1 MMEVCAGRLEAYQ
14 RVLGMTLASLPFWLL
29 LSLYGVFSAG
39 MPSKD
44 QTIQSA
50 LVAVFSGVVATVLFF
65 KATNQVRGNMQKL
78 VTVEATQSLEVLFA
92 LMGELIFLSILI
104 PSPLSWIC
112 MFIVIFGMILHSY
125 VTDAK
130 SFM

>member
-1 MMEVCAGRLEAYQ
+1 MMEVCAGRLDAYQ